1 MEQKQTREQDPG
13 QEMKTE
19 QTPERKTEGYPEQDP
34 EQAREQEPGTRKL
47 WDRLTAVPLIRG
59 FLEIPLIRKVL
70 NRETVL
76 YIAVGVLTTLVDYL
90 VFALVNELLKTG
102 GMNVTDSS
110 SAATAAA
117 WAAAVIFA
125 YFTNKIYVFE
135 SKDWQAGTLVREVLQ
150 FFGARVLSG
159 LITLWLMRVLV
170 GAQMNEYLAKILTS
184 VFNLVFNY
192 VASKLLIFRKKA
204 SGNG

>member
-1 MEQKQTREQDPG
+1 M
-13 QEMKTE
+13 
-19 QTPERKTEGYPEQDP
+19 
-34 EQAREQEPGTRKL
+34 
-47 WDRLTAVPLIRG
+47 
-59 FLEIPLIRKVL
+59 
-70 NRETVL
+70 
-76 YIAVGVLTTLVDYL
+76 LTTLVDYL